1 MKRACEERVPILEV
15 HQMNLSCP
23 WGTVDGHHFSKEVFK
38 SAENELFI
46 YSEKVRKEKA

>member
-1 MKRACEERVPILEV
+1 MS
-15 HQMNLSCP
+15 LSYP
-23 WGTVDGHHFSKEVFK
+23 WGTLDGHHFSNEVFK

>member
-15 HQMNLSCP
+15 HQMSLSYP
-23 WGTVDGHHFSKEVFK
+23 WGTLDGHHFSNEVFK
-38 SAENELFI
+38 SELFI